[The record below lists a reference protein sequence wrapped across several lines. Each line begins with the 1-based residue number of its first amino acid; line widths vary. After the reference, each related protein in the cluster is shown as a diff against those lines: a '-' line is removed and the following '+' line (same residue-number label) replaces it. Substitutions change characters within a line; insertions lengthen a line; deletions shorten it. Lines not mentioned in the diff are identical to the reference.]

1 MAQGTVKER
10 GALYRAVE
18 TITPSLVKLV
28 TKKIYWRSRRFCERV
43 RYIEK
48 GRFVEFGYRFRFSCA
63 APFRAH
69 VGERTIAEDFNVWNA
84 AYGNIVVGSH
94 CWFGLNNVVMGPVE
108 IGDRLST
115 GPFVSIL
122 GPRHPTL
129 EIADLPQSRTVIGN
143 DVWISTGSIILFGSR
158 IGDGAVISA
167 GSVVSDDVPAGSVF
181 IQRPRSF
188 LLPRK
193 T

>member
-1 MAQGTVKER
+1 
-10 GALYRAVE
+10 LYRAVE
-18 TITPSLVKLV
+18 TVTPTLVKAL
-28 TKKIYWRSRRFCERV
+28 TKKIYWRGRRFFERV
-43 RYIEK
+43 RYIET
-48 GRFVEFGYRFRFSCA
+48 GRFVEFGHRFRFSRA
-63 APFRAH
+63 ASFRAH

-84 AYGNIVVGSH
+84 KYGDIVVGSH

-129 EIADLPQSRTVIGN
+129 EHVDLKRIQTVIGS
-143 DVWISTGSIILFGSR
+143 DVWISTGSIILFGTR

-167 GSVVSDDVPAGSVF
+167 GSVVSGDVPAGSVF
-181 IQRPRSF
+181 IQQPRSF
-188 LLPRK
+188 LLPRRM
-193 T
+193 